1 MMDEMKISERK
12 KNHIEISL
20 SKDVSSSLASGFEQ
34 IALIHRALPEIN
46 LDEVDTT
53 LQILEKKISFPLLI
67 SSMTGGTPQAAK
79 INRNLAQAAEN
90 QKVAFAVGSQ
100 RAAIEDPQTSDTF
113 KVRSYA
119 RTIPIFANLGAI
131 QLNYSYGIDE
141 CQRAVDMTEADALI
155 LHLNPLQEALQPEGD
170 TNFRG
175 ILKRIEEL
183 CKTLPVPVIA
193 KEVGYGISSEVA
205 KQLSGAGVWG
215 IDVAGG
221 GGTSWSQVEMFRA
234 VNNDKAQIAAAF
246 RDWGIPTAESVQL
259 VRRAVPKV
267 KIIASGGIR
276 SGVDIVKALAIGADF
291 CGIALPFLMAATKS
305 SSAVEDQIDIY
316 KQQLRISMFSVGAR
330 TLNDLH
336 TVSILKR

>member
-1 MMDEMKISERK
+1 MMDQIKISERK
-12 KNHIEISL
+12 KNHLEISL
-20 SKDVSSSLASGFEQ
+20 DKDVGSSLTSGFEN
-34 IALIHRALPEIN
+34 ITLVHMALPEIN
-46 LDEVDTT
+46 LDDIDPT
-53 LQILEKKISFPLLI
+53 LEILAKKISFPLLI
-67 SSMTGGTPQAAK
+67 SSMTGGTPLAAK

-90 QKVAFAVGSQ
+90 QKVALGIGSQ
-100 RAAIEDPQTSDTF
+100 RAAIEDPQTAHTF

-119 RTIPIFANLGAI
+119 KTIPIFANLGAI

-141 CQRAVDMTEADALI
+141 CQRAVDMMEADALI

-175 ILKRIEEL
+175 LLKKIEGL
-183 CKTLPVPVIA
+183 CKKLPVPVIA
-193 KEVGYGISSEVA
+193 KEVGYGISREVA
-205 KQLSGAGVWG
+205 NQLSRAGVWG

-221 GGTSWSQVEMFRA
+221 GGTSWSQVEMYRSA
-234 VNNDKAQIAAAF
+234 NNHKAQIAAAF

-259 VRRAVPKV
+259 VKSAAPKV

-291 CGIALPFLMAATKS
+291 CGIALPFLKAATKS

-316 KQQLRISMFSVGAR
+316 QQQFRISMFSLGVR
-330 TLNDLH
+330 TLNELH
-336 TVSILKR
+336 TVSVLKS